1 MKNCSITSKNVISS
15 NCFPDINVS
24 IYKNPCDSLPL
35 DSNKI
40 GGKKH
45 SSKKILSKKS
55 ISKIKSLSKKNAM
68 SKKKKYNKKKK
79 YYKK

>member
-40 GGKKH
+40 CLLYT
-45 SSKKILSKKS
+45 SPSPRD
-55 ISKIKSLSKKNAM
+55 
-68 SKKKKYNKKKK
+68 
-79 YYKK
+79 